1 MDWTPQKTN
10 LPPIER
16 AKQNIQALTG
26 EIDAMVEAAKAIVI
40 NDDKSQ
46 NTANSMAGLAKKIN
60 KDIEA
65 RRKEIIKPQSEFVK
79 KVNTFAKLW
88 TDKLKTVWT
97 EVDSKDYIYHSQK
110 ELERRK
116 QEELIRKANEE
127 LQKKLNAEAKKSG
140 VAAPTVMAKPLPKPD
155 LTVRTEEGSSYWRDN
170 WVGEIKDPAKVPVD
184 FCSPDQSKINAAVK
198 QGIREIPGVLI
209 ENRKIKSYRT

>member
-1 MDWTPQKTN
+1 MEWTPQKAN
-10 LPPIER
+10 LSPIER

-26 EIDAMVEAAKAIVI
+26 EIDTMVEAAKAIVI
-40 NDDKSQ
+40 NNDDTQ
-46 NTANSMAGLAKKIN
+46 RQANAMAGLAKKLN

-65 RRKEIIKPQSEFVK
+65 RRKEIIKPQADFVK
-79 KVNTFAKLW
+79 KINNFAKTW

-97 EVDSKDYIYHSQK
+97 EVDGKDLVYHSQK

-116 QEELIRKANEE
+116 QEELIRKANED

-140 VAAPTVMAKPLPKPD
+140 VEAPTVMAKPLPKVD
-155 LTVRTEEGSSYWRDN
+155 LTVRTKEGSSYWRDN
-170 WVGEIKDPAKVPVD
+170 WVGEVVHPEQVPGEY
-184 FCSPDQSKINAAVK
+184 CSPDQSKINAAVK
-198 QGIREIPGVLI
+198 QGVREIPGVLI